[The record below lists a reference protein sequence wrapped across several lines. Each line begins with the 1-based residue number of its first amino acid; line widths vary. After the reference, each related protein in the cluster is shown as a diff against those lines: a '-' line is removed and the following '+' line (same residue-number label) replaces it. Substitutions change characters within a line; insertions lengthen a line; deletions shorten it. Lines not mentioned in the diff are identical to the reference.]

1 MTARSM
7 LPDKPP
13 SRVRHSWRC
22 VKRGPLLETV
32 RRLPTGEA
40 VVVEQCGEC
49 QGSDLA
55 DRLRERGEATT

>member
-13 SRVRHSWRC
+13 SKVRHRWRC

-40 VVVEQCGEC
+40 VVVEQCDEC

-55 DRLRERGEATT
+55 DRLRERGEAT

>member
-1 MTARSM
+1 VIATSM
-7 LPDKPP
+7 LPDKLP

-22 VKRGPLLETV
+22 VRRGPLLETV

-49 QGSDLA
+49 HGDDLA
-55 DRLRERGEATT
+55 DRLRAEREGST

>member
-1 MTARSM
+1 MTTTTWQGDR
-7 LPDKPP
+7 PP